1 MLKTTLKSASVNA
14 KHLLTV
20 TTENIKTTQP
30 VKPAKAQ
37 ALTAVKGM
45 NDLLPPASAQ
55 WEWLE
60 DKVRGLMARH
70 AYRNLRTPIVEPTAL
85 FVRGLGEVTDIVEKE
100 MYSFEDRLNGE
111 QLTLRPEATAGVV
124 RAVVEHNM
132 LYDGGKRLYYMGPMF
147 RHERPQR
154 GRYRQFH
161 QIGAEALGFPGAE
174 VDAELI
180 LLAATLWQELG
191 LQDVRLELNSLG
203 QPNERAAHRAAL
215 IAHLEAHADV
225 LDEEAKRRLHSNPLR
240 ILDTKN
246 PAMQAVVEAAPKLID
261 FLGEASLAH
270 FNAVKSILD
279 ASGVAYRINPR
290 LVRGMDY
297 YNLTVFEFV
306 TDRLGSQGTICGG
319 GRYDYLIEQV
329 GGKPAPAV
337 GWALGVER
345 VLELLKEQGTLPEAV
360 GPDVYAIIP
369 DAAALPVVFQTVQAL
384 RAQGMSVQM
393 HAGAGEGMGSMKSQ
407 FKKADA
413 SGAQFALIF
422 GGDELARGEVTLK
435 ALRDGAGAQE
445 AVLLADVPARV
456 AAKLAQGVVQP
467 QAAA

>member
-1 MLKTTLKSASVNA
+1 
-14 KHLLTV
+14 
-20 TTENIKTTQP
+20 
-30 VKPAKAQ
+30 
-37 ALTAVKGM
+37 M

-60 DKVRGLMARH
+60 DKVRDLMQRF

-111 QLTLRPEATAGVV
+111 HLTLRPEATAGVV

-132 LYDGGKRLYYMGPMF
+132 LYEGPKRLYYLGPMF

-161 QIGAEALGFPGAE
+161 QVGAEALGFAGPE

-180 LLAATLWQELG
+180 VLAQSLWQELG
-191 LQDVRLELNSLG
+191 LRDVRLELNSLG
-203 QPNERAAHRAAL
+203 QPPERLAHRQAL
-215 IAHLEAHADV
+215 IAYLELHIDV
-225 LDEEAKRRLHSNPLR
+225 LDEEAKRRLHTNPLR

-246 PAMQAVVEAAPKLID
+246 PAMQAVAEGAPKLMD

-270 FNAVKSILD
+270 FNTLRALLD
-279 ASGVAYRINPR
+279 ASGVSYTINPR

-306 TDRLGSQGTICGG
+306 TQSLGSQGTICGG
-319 GRYDYLIEQV
+319 GRYDYLIEQI

-345 VLELLKEQGTLPEAV
+345 VLELLKEQDLLPTATHA
-360 GPDVYAIIP
+360 DVYAIVP
-369 DAAALPVVFQTVQAL
+369 DASAMPLVFEALHAL
-384 RAQGMSVQM
+384 RSQGVSVQM
-393 HAGAGEGMGSMKSQ
+393 HAGAGEGLGSMKSQ

-413 SGAQFALIF
+413 SGARFALIF
-422 GGDELARGEVTLK
+422 GADELARQEVTWK
-435 ALRDGAGAQE
+435 SLRDGQGQQE
-445 AVLLADVPARV
+445 TTLLEG
-456 AAKLAQGVVQP
+456 LATFVTKRLS
-467 QAAA
+467 

>member
-1 MLKTTLKSASVNA
+1 MDADNTSQSQAPQA
-14 KHLLTV
+14 
-20 TTENIKTTQP
+20 P
-30 VKPAKAQ
+30 AKPAKPP
-37 ALTAVKGM
+37 ALHAVKGM

-60 DKVRGLMARH
+60 DKVRDLMQRF

-111 QLTLRPEATAGVV
+111 HLTLRPEATAGVV

-132 LYDGGKRLYYMGPMF
+132 LYEGPKRLYYLGPMF

-161 QIGAEALGFPGAE
+161 QVGAEALGFAGPE

-180 LLAATLWQELG
+180 VLAQSLWQELG
-191 LQDVRLELNSLG
+191 LRDVRLELNSLG
-203 QPNERAAHRAAL
+203 QPPERLAHRQAL
-215 IAHLEAHADV
+215 IAYLELHIDV
-225 LDEEAKRRLHSNPLR
+225 LDEEAKRRLHTNPLR

-246 PAMQAVVEAAPKLID
+246 PAMQAVAEGAPKLMD

-270 FNAVKSILD
+270 FNTLRALLD
-279 ASGVAYRINPR
+279 ASGVSYTINPR

-306 TDRLGSQGTICGG
+306 TQSLGSQGTICGG
-319 GRYDYLIEQV
+319 GRYDYLIEQI

-345 VLELLKEQGTLPEAV
+345 VLELLKEQDLLPTATHA
-360 GPDVYAIIP
+360 DVYAIVP
-369 DAAALPVVFQTVQAL
+369 DASAMPLVFEALHAL
-384 RAQGMSVQM
+384 RSQGVSVQM
-393 HAGAGEGMGSMKSQ
+393 HAGAGEGLGSMKSQ

-413 SGAQFALIF
+413 SGARFALIF
-422 GGDELARGEVTLK
+422 GADELARQEVTWK
-435 ALRDGAGAQE
+435 SLRDGQGQQE
-445 AVLLADVPARV
+445 TTLLEG
-456 AAKLAQGVVQP
+456 LATFVTKRLS
-467 QAAA
+467 